1 MSHEAND
8 GEDDEAGEDAG
19 GAVGEGDEDGVPV
32 AVVGELVVA
41 GEGDQAS
48 EAGSKRVE
56 NLGGSVSP
64 NLAENGTV
72 YKVYGRLQTSSCLDI
87 LQSSH
92 FLCSWV
98 NIEKN
103 SLVGSW
109 QSGASYKQDKK
120 NQIPENKILKTKIKC
135 HGVVG

>member
-1 MSHEAND
+1 MIKIFGLSGDHLNNVGNREVSLVGHEAND
-8 GEDDEAGEDAG
+8 GEDDETGEDAG

-64 NLAENGTV
+64 NLAENKTV
-72 YKVYGRLQTSSCLDI
+72 NRDHGRYRNPLALIFCNPLIFSA
-87 LQSSH
+87 
-92 FLCSWV
+92 
-98 NIEKN
+98 
-103 SLVGSW
+103 VG
-109 QSGASYKQDKK
+109 
-120 NQIPENKILKTKIKC
+120 LT
-135 HGVVG
+135 